1 VTAIGASAAFA
12 LIVQLNHNRRNART
26 TGLLIGS
33 RVVHYALMRS
43 STADRVA
50 MTMLAI
56 FMALMVALQF
66 EFGWLVLVVWWLSLI
81 SLLALSLVYFALENE

>member
-1 VTAIGASAAFA
+1 MG
-12 LIVQLNHNRRNART
+12 
-26 TGLLIGS
+26 
-33 RVVHYALMRS
+33 S